1 VLLCLAPAASDAF
14 GTIRVLSY
22 RHLFHAGNFAD
33 VFKHALLARLLIA
46 LSAKEK
52 PYLYLDTHA
61 GIARY
66 DLTHAWAQKAR
77 EYENGIGRVWKA
89 TDAPA
94 TLEPYLDAV
103 RALNPGGKL
112 RYYPGSPL
120 LAKRLLR
127 PGDRMVLVELNK
139 TDHAELAAVFAREKR
154 VAVQNMDAYQALK
167 AYLPPAER
175 RGLVL
180 IDSSF
185 DVARELDRIAR
196 ALKQAYARWDT
207 GVYAVW
213 YPLMEPA
220 AMRDF
225 LGSIARSG
233 LRKVLRMELVVRERD
248 ESGIIPGCGML
259 VVNPPWRF
267 DGEAKTIVKWLAGKL
282 VVSGKG
288 QGLVEWLVP
297 E

>member
-1 VLLCLAPAASDAF
+1 MPRAAAGPLLEIQP
-14 GTIRVLSY
+14 VLSY

-46 LSAKEK
+46 LSAKDK

-66 DLTHAWAQKAR
+66 DLRAPWAQKAR
-77 EYENGIGRVWKA
+77 EYENGIARIWKA
-89 TDAPA
+89 TDAPPV
-94 TLEPYLDAV
+94 LEPYLEAV
-103 RALNPGGKL
+103 RALNPDGKL

-120 LAKRLLR
+120 VAKRLLR
-127 PGDRMVLVELNK
+127 AGDRMVLTELN
-139 TDHAELAAVFAREKR
+139 TADHEVLANVFAREKH
-154 VAVQNMDAYQALK
+154 VAVERMDAYQALK

-180 IDSSF
+180 VDSSF
-185 DVARELDRIAR
+185 DVAREFDRIVK
-196 ALKQAYARWDT
+196 ALKAAYARWNT
-207 GVYAVW
+207 GVYAIW

-225 LGSIARSG
+225 LAAVARSG
-233 LRKVLRMELVVRERD
+233 VRKVLRVEIVVRERD

-267 DGEAKTIVKWLAGKL
+267 DTEAKTIVKWLAPRL
-282 VVSGKG
+282 AVSGKG
-288 QGLVEWLVP
+288 QALVEWLVP

>member
-1 VLLCLAPAASDAF
+1 MVLCVRTAPLAAS
-14 GTIRVLSY
+14 RQPVLSY

-33 VFKHALLARLLIA
+33 VFKHALLTHLLIA
-46 LSAKEK
+46 LSAKDK

-66 DLTHAWAQKAR
+66 DLKNAWAQKAR
-77 EYENGIGRVWKA
+77 EYENGIARIWQAK
-89 TDAPA
+89 DAPPQ
-94 TLEPYLDAV
+94 LDPYLDAV
-103 RALNPGGKL
+103 RELNPDGKL

-120 LAKRLLR
+120 IAKRLLR
-127 PGDRMVLVELNK
+127 PADRMVLVELNK
-139 TDHAELAAVFAREKR
+139 ADHEVLANVFGREKR
-154 VAVQNMDAYQALK
+154 VAVQNMDAYQALT
-167 AYLPPAER
+167 AHLPPAER

-185 DVARELDRIAR
+185 DVAREFDRIVK
-196 ALKQAYARWDT
+196 ALKQAYARWST

-225 LGSIARSG
+225 LGSIGRSG
-233 LRKVLRMELVVRERD
+233 IRKVLRMEIVVRERD

-267 DGEAKTIVKWLAGKL
+267 DTEAKTIVTWLAPKL
-282 VVSGKG
+282 VVSGRP
-288 QGLVEWLVP
+288 QALVDWLVP